1 MTVESKKNLYAVGAG
16 RNPWYR
22 ADGQNCDCYV
32 IGVAGGS
39 ASGKTS
45 VSRRIIQLL
54 NVPWVIIV
62 SMDSFYNAL
71 TPEQSKMAFKNMH
84 NFDHPD
90 AFDYDIMVECV
101 RKLRQGKSVEIP
113 VYDFSTH
120 SRLNKTQTI
129 YGANV
134 IIVEGI
140 FTLYDKKLM
149 DLMDLKI
156 FVDTDADVRLARRMK
171 RDICERSRELQ
182 GVIEQYERFV
192 KPMYDQYVHPTIHN
206 ADVIIPRGLDNHIAI
221 DLIAKHVQ
229 RQLKERRFAFRW
241 DLARGCSDLSSF
253 PESVI
258 TLKQTSQL
266 KAIHTIIRDRDTER
280 DDFIFYSERLSNLV
294 VEHGLSLLPFE
305 TITVTTPVQQSFV
318 GKQAYRKLCGVSII
332 RAGLPMEVSLR
343 KVIKDVPLGR
353 MLIQSDSKTG
363 EPQLHHR
370 ILPAN
375 IADHYV
381 FLMDATIATGA
392 AGIMAIRVL
401 LDHDVPEDRI
411 IFLSLLSAPQ
421 GLHSI
426 ARAFP
431 KVRIV
436 TSMVDPGLSDDL
448 YIEPGMGNFGDRYF
462 GTV

>member
-1 MTVESKKNLYAVGAG
+1 MLV
-16 RNPWYR
+16 RR

-45 VSRRIIQLL
+45 VSRRIIQML

-71 TPEQSKMAFKNMH
+71 TPEQSAPANRATSSMH

-90 AFDYDIMVECV
+90 AFDYEVMVECV

-120 SRLNKTQTI
+120 SRLNKTQTV

-140 FTLYDKKLM
+140 FTLYDQKLM
-149 DLMDLKI
+149 DLMDLKVI

-171 RDICERSRELQ
+171 RDICERSRELR

-241 DLARGCSDLSSF
+241 TLARGCSDLNSL
-253 PESVI
+253 PDSVI
-258 TLKQTSQL
+258 ILKQTSQL
-266 KAIHTIIRDRDTER
+266 KAIHTIIRDCETDR
-280 DDFIFYSERLSNLV
+280 DDFIFYSERLANLV

-305 TITVTTPVQQSFV
+305 STTVTTPVNQLFH
-318 GKQAYRKLCGVSII
+318 GKQGYHKLCGVSII

-343 KVIKDVPLGR
+343 KVVKDVPLGR

-363 EPQLHHR
+363 EPQVHAQCGDER
-370 ILPAN
+370 PWQAPTSDI
-375 IADHYV
+375 
-381 FLMDATIATGA
+381 DATIATGA

-426 ARAFP
+426 AKAFP

-436 TSMVDPGLSDDL
+436 TSMVDPGLSDNL
-448 YIEPGMGNFGDRYF
+448 YIEPGMGNFG
-462 GTV
+462 GE

>member
-1 MTVESKKNLYAVGAG
+1 MTVDSKNKNFML
-16 RNPWYR
+16 PWYR

-45 VSRRIIQLL
+45 VSRRIIQIL

-71 TPEQSKMAFKNMH
+71 NPEQSAKAFQNMY
-84 NFDHPD
+84 NFDHPN
-90 AFDYDIMVECV
+90 AFDYEVMVECV
-101 RKLRQGKSVEIP
+101 SKLKQGKSVEIP

-171 RDICERSRELQ
+171 RDICERSRELR
-182 GVIEQYERFV
+182 GVIDQYERFV
-192 KPMYDQYVHPTIHN
+192 KPMYDQYVHPTIQN

-229 RQLKERRFAFRW
+229 RQLRERRFSFRW
-241 DLARGCSDLSSF
+241 TLARGCNNLDAV
-253 PESVI
+253 PDNVKI
-258 TLKQTSQL
+258 LKQTSQL
-266 KAIHTIIRDRDTER
+266 KAIHTILRNHETER

-294 VEHGLSLLPFE
+294 VEQGLSLLPFTKIE
-305 TITVTTPVQQSFV
+305 VVTPINQPFA
-318 GKQAYRKLCGVSII
+318 GEQAYTKLCGVSIV

-343 KVIKDVPLGR
+343 KVVKDVPLGR

-363 EPQLHHR
+363 EPQLHHL
-370 ILPAN
+370 ILPSN
-375 IADHYV
+375 IGDRYV

-401 LDHDVPEDRI
+401 LDHDVAEDRI

-426 ARAFP
+426 AKAFP

-436 TSMVDPGLSDDL
+436 TSMVDPGLSLDNL